1 MKLSANEIKLNGL
14 RARNCATIQR
24 VLVLKICLRAQK
36 VFGSFEK
43 RAHGSLTAYQPI
55 QIIVTTNKS

>member
-24 VLVLKICLRAQK
+24 VLVLKICLRAQRFPGLSRNGPVVPLLHINQSK
-36 VFGSFEK
+36 
-43 RAHGSLTAYQPI
+43 SL
-55 QIIVTTNKS
+55 